1 MSLFSA
7 MRSGVSGLF
16 AQSNRMAAISDNISN
31 SGTVGYKRSDVDFS
45 TMVTSQATDS
55 SYVAGGVRSNVRYQI
70 TSDGPIQGTQNA
82 TDLAIA
88 GRGFFVVSDQS
99 QATALGGEQSFS
111 LTRAGSFL
119 PDDRGFLR
127 NSAGFYLQGWK
138 LNSDGTLPAVSREDF
153 GSLETVNVGGLGYK
167 GSATTQVTFGANLP
181 AQATAGSSFET
192 QMTIYDGLGSPL
204 DLTLTWSPDGGG
216 APNTW
221 DLAIAG
227 PAGYAVTPAAIAGIE
242 FHATGPDA
250 GTPTVPIGDVTL
262 VNGGDTVTLGF
273 DGMTQYN
280 GDYVPGRM
288 DKDGAKAGQV
298 SAVEVDDSGKLWA
311 IFDNGARQAIYQ
323 VPVADVVNPNG
334 LAPQDGNTYRLGA
347 DSGAMTLRD
356 AGTGAA
362 GNIAGAA
369 LEQSNVDIAQELVS
383 LIETQRAY
391 SSSAKIVQ
399 TADEMME
406 ETTRLKR

>member
-16 AQSNRMAAISDNISN
+16 AQSSRMAAISDNISN

-45 TMVTSQATDS
+45 SMVTGQGGSGMYS
-55 SYVAGGVRSNVRYQI
+55 AGGVRSNVHYQI
-70 TSDGPIQGTQNA
+70 TGEAPVQGTGNA
-82 TDLAIA
+82 TDLAIT

-99 QATALGGEQSFS
+99 RATAAGGAREFS
-111 LTRAGSFL
+111 LTRAGRFE
-119 PDDRGFLR
+119 PDDRGFLH
-127 NSAGFYLQGWK
+127 NSAGHYLQGWK

-153 GSLETVNVGGLGYK
+153 ASLETVNVGGLGYR
-167 GSATTQVTFGANLP
+167 GSATTEVTFAANLP
-181 AQATAGSSFET
+181 AQATAGSFDT
-192 QMTIYDGLGSPL
+192 QMTFYDGLGGPRE
-204 DLTLTWSPDGGG
+204 LTFTWTPDGGV
-216 APNTW
+216 PNRW
-221 DLAIAG
+221 NLAVTG
-227 PAGYAVTPAAIAGIE
+227 PAGYTVTPATVTGID
-242 FHATGPDA
+242 FHATGPLA
-250 GTPTVPIGDVTL
+250 GTPIAAIPDVAVTM
-262 VNGGDTVTLGF
+262 GADTVAVRF
-273 DGMTQYN
+273 QGMTQYE
-280 GDYVPGRM
+280 GDYVPSRM
-288 DKDGAKAGQV
+288 DKNGAKAGQV
-298 SAVEVDDSGKLWA
+298 SAVEVDDGGKLWA

-334 LAPQDGNTYRLGA
+334 LVPRDGNTYLLGA
-347 DSGAMTLRD
+347 RSGAMTLRD
-356 AGTGAA
+356 AGSGPV
-362 GNIAGAA
+362 GEIEGGA